1 MAGTS
6 KKQSMNSLKKG
17 FQDIQ
22 TVIQDGNFKLFAKQ
36 VVVIIALIFLLRY
49 ANGKFAAQIAQ
60 NTEQVNSIQIQQQ
73 SEQDYLTNKERL
85 FSLEPRFPD
94 VDKKNEWL
102 ISQILDLFQ
111 AANVQPQLEGTQSED
126 ASNATY
132 VVAGQNVGAAMGYM
146 QLGKFLERI
155 ENDPNYIRISEVS
168 ITKDTDP
175 NAIGNNKIGLRFNTI
190 FPKEK
195 IGAKLFKDY
204 EQQIE
209 ERREKNGKKGG
220 K

>member
-1 MAGTS
+1 MAGTT
-6 KKQSMNSLKKG
+6 KNQVINNLKQG

-22 TVIQDGNFKLFAKQ
+22 TVVQDGNFKLFAKQ
-36 VVVIIALIFLLRY
+36 IVVIVALVLALRY
-49 ANGKFAAQIAQ
+49 ANGKFTAQISKNA
-60 NTEQVNSIQIQQQ
+60 EQVNSIQIQQQ
-73 SEQDYLTNKERL
+73 SEQDYLANKERL
-85 FSLEPRFPD
+85 FTLEPRFPD

-111 AANVQPQLEGTQSED
+111 ESKIQPQLEGAQSED

-132 VVAGQNVGAAMGYM
+132 IAVGQNVGTSMGYM
-146 QLGKFLERI
+146 QLGKFLERV
-155 ENDPNYIRISEVS
+155 ENDPNYLRISEVS

-175 NAIGNNKIGLRFNTI
+175 NAIGNNKVSLRFNTI

-204 EQQIE
+204 EKQIE
-209 ERREKNGKKGG
+209 QMRQKQDKKGE
-220 K
+220 

>member
-1 MAGTS
+1 MAGTT
-6 KKQSMNSLKKG
+6 KNQVINNLKQG

-22 TVIQDGNFKLFAKQ
+22 TVVQDGNFKLFAKQ
-36 VVVIIALIFLLRY
+36 IVVIVALVLALRY
-49 ANGKFAAQIAQ
+49 ANGKFTAQISKNA
-60 NTEQVNSIQIQQQ
+60 EQVNSIQIQQQ
-73 SEQDYLTNKERL
+73 SEQDYLANKERL
-85 FSLEPRFPD
+85 FTLEPRFPD

-111 AANVQPQLEGTQSED
+111 ESKIQPQLEGAQSED

-132 VVAGQNVGAAMGYM
+132 IVAGQNVGTSMGYM
-146 QLGKFLERI
+146 QLGKFLERV
-155 ENDPNYIRISEVS
+155 ENDPNYLRISEVS

-175 NAIGNNKIGLRFNTI
+175 NAIGNNKVSLRFNTI

-209 ERREKNGKKGG
+209 QMRQKQDKKGE
-220 K
+220 